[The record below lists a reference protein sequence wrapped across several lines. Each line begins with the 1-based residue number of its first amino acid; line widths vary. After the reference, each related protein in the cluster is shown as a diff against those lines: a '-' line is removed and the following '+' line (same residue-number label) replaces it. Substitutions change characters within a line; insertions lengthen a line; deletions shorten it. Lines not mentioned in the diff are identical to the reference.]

1 MADLDNLDWGEG
13 KVGESGRGWMR
24 AGLGLEPRG
33 GMVKGWQLE
42 VGCSRVGGKKQILGN
57 PTTRQNEAS

>member
-1 MADLDNLDWGEG
+1 MADLDNLEWGEG

-33 GMVKGWQLE
+33 GIVKDWELE
-42 VGCSRVGGKKQILGN
+42 VGCSRVGVKKANFGESN
-57 PTTRQNEAS
+57 NGAKRV